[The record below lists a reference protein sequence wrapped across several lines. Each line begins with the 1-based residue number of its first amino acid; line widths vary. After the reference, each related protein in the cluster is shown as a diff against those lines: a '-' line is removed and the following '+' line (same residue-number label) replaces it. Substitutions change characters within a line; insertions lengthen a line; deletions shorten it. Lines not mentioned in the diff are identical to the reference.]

1 MSDVK
6 LSAVLRTDFGK
17 GAARRTRREGRIP
30 AVLYGHGS
38 DPLHVSLPTH
48 ETYLAVVR
56 HRNAL
61 FQIDVEGETKL
72 AIVRDVQVEAV
83 RREIEHLDLLLVRKG
98 EKVVVEVPVTI
109 VGASVPGTM
118 HVVEQLSVQIEAE
131 ATNLPDS
138 VTVDITGLA
147 AGTVVYG
154 KDLVLAEGS
163 TLINEGDTDIVII
176 SEMIGETA
184 ADADEAPAEA

>member
-48 ETYLAVVR
+48 ETYLALVR
-56 HRNAL
+56 HKNAL
-61 FQIDVEGETKL
+61 FEIDVEGDVKL
-72 AIVRDVQVEAV
+72 AIVRDVQVEPV
-83 RREIEHLDLLLVRKG
+83 RREIEHIDLLLVKKG
-98 EKVVVEVPVTI
+98 EKVVVEVPVVV
-109 VGASVPGTM
+109 VGAPVPATM
-118 HVVEQLSVQIEAE
+118 HVVEQLSVQVEAE

-138 VTVDITGLA
+138 IEVDITGLA

-154 KDLVLAEGS
+154 KDLVLGEGAS
-163 TLINEGDTDIVII
+163 LVTEGDTDIVII
-176 SEMIGETA
+176 SEVRGAESSDSA
-184 ADADEAPAEA
+184 EEAVEA

>member
-48 ETYLAVVR
+48 ETYLALVR
-56 HRNAL
+56 HKNAL
-61 FQIDVEGETKL
+61 FEIDVEGDVKL
-72 AIVRDVQVEAV
+72 AIVRDVQVEPV
-83 RREIEHLDLLLVRKG
+83 RREIEHIDLLLVKKG
-98 EKVVVEVPVTI
+98 EKVVVEVPVVV
-109 VGASVPGTM
+109 VGEPVPATM
-118 HVVEQLSVQIEAE
+118 HVVEQLSVQVEAE

-138 VTVDITGLA
+138 IEVDITGLA

-154 KDLVLAEGS
+154 KDLVLGQGAS
-163 TLINEGDTDIVII
+163 LVTEGDTDIVII
-176 SEMIGETA
+176 SEVRGAESA
-184 ADADEAPAEA
+184 EEAVEA